1 MPCVAEGSDTSK
13 GIDFG
18 SNNRFRDVKVEGT
31 VAGRDIHQRTTT
43 TDGALEQQQLLE
55 ALERLQAEVMQ
66 LQEAPAGER
75 EDARDEL
82 RKASEAAEQGDHDRM
97 VKKLQGAQAIL
108 QTVGESLPA
117 ALALGQTIGLLA
129 QRVMGLG

>member
-1 MPCVAEGSDTSK
+1 VAEGADGSK

-31 VAGRDIHQRTTT
+31 IAGRDIHQETTST
-43 TDGALEQQQLLE
+43 TGAFDQQQLLE
-55 ALERLQAEVMQ
+55 ALQQLQAEVMQ

-82 RKASEAAEQGDHDRM
+82 RKASEAAEQGDQERV

-129 QRVMGLG
+129 QKAMGLG

>member
-1 MPCVAEGSDTSK
+1 MADGADSST

-18 SNNRFRDVKVEGT
+18 SNNRFRDVKLEGT
-31 VAGRDIHQRTTT
+31 VAGRDVQQQTTT
-43 TDGALEQQQLLE
+43 STGAFDQQQLLE

-82 RKASEAAEQGDHDRM
+82 RKASEAAEQGDQERM
-97 VKKLQGAQAIL
+97 VKKLEGAQRIL

-129 QRVMGLG
+129 QKAMGLG